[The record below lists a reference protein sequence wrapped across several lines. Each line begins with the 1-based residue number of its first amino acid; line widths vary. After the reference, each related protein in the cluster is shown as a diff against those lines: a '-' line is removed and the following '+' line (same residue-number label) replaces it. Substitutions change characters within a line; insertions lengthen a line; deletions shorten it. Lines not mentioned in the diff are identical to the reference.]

1 MHRIL
6 FAAALGIWT
15 SGALAQTG
23 GAPSA
28 GSQSSPGAAA
38 PGPARATTPTATVP
52 GASPATS
59 QTAPPSRLLPS
70 PAPSATAST
79 PSGVAS
85 TTPPTGT
92 ASPAA
97 PAAPRS
103 QPASHSLRWRY
114 RLGPAD
120 RKKPNHRALCRLREA
135 LGQPH
140 SHEQDGVVA
149 HLPAYREST
158 AEPSRRKH
166 GSRRLRPQ
174 APSHRKIARQ
184 RLAAGRLL
192 RFPPRAG
199 LDRARLP
206 SVARQSAAVCKPKKR
221 AEGPARQ
228 SGQEGAALSASAAA
242 FRAHRDE
249 DFVMTRNR
257 SAEPGL
263 NT

>member
-1 MHRIL
+1 MWRWNRIKNCALAQEIVAPASEAHMHRIL

-97 PAAPRS
+97 PAAR
-103 QPASHSLRWRY
+103 
-114 RLGPAD
+114 D
-120 RKKPNHRALCRLREA
+120 PN
-135 LGQPH
+135 
-140 SHEQDGVVA
+140 
-149 HLPAYREST
+149 LPAT
-158 AEPSRRKH
+158 ASGGATGSAQRTGKNPITERYADCVKLWDNHTHMSKTEWSRTCRRIENRLQNLRVENMDLDVSGPKPRRTGKSP
-166 GSRRLRPQ
+166 GS
-174 APSHRKIARQ
+174 
-184 RLAAGRLL
+184 G
-192 RFPPRAG
+192 
-199 LDRARLP
+199 
-206 SVARQSAAVCKPKKR
+206 
-221 AEGPARQ
+221 
-228 SGQEGAALSASAAA
+228 
-242 FRAHRDE
+242 
-249 DFVMTRNR
+249 
-257 SAEPGL
+257 
-263 NT
+263 